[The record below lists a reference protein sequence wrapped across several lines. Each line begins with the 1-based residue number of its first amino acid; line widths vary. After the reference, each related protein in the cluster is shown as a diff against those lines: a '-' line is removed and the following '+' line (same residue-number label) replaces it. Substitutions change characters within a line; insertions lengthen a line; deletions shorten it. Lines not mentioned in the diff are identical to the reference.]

1 MFNDLEILIWVVH
14 LQRLAANMTDFILE
28 MQSLAL
34 AVKVGLFDPSV
45 YSILMRCSKCL
56 TVTMLRINP
65 TSSRSTPSNIAR
77 IHQE

>member
-34 AVKVGLFDPSV
+34 AVKVGLFDRSV
-45 YSILMRCSKCL
+45 Y
-56 TVTMLRINP
+56 
-65 TSSRSTPSNIAR
+65 
-77 IHQE
+77 